1 MGGRSQDGQWV
12 GSGRAVS
19 DVPTTCEYPVNV
31 TAPLTLAAWRRLQV
45 ADAH

>member
-1 MGGRSQDGQWV
+1 MGRARMSNGW
-12 GSGRAVS
+12 AVS
-19 DVPTTCEYPVNV
+19 DVLTTCEYPVNV